1 MIEKITL
8 DMLTQDSVSVK
19 TQDFITH
26 EGQEY
31 PIGQPHRK
39 AYVNSIRGRQ
49 EAENELPQEYQNA
62 IFSIWGDSPTIDE
75 SIAH

>member
-1 MIEKITL
+1 MIKKYIL

-19 TQDFITH
+19 TQNYAVV

-39 AYVNSIRGRQ
+39 AYINSVRGRQ
-49 EAENELPQEYQNA
+49 EVENDLPQAQKNA
-62 IFSIWGDSPTIDE
+62 IFAVWGDTPTVTED
-75 SIAH
+75 AQ

>member
-19 TQDFITH
+19 TQNYVVV
-26 EGQEY
+26 EGIEY
-31 PIGQPHRK
+31 PIGQPHRR

-49 EAENELPQEYQNA
+49 AVDEELPEAQKNA
-62 IFSIWGDSPTIDE
+62 IFAVWGNEPTVVED
-75 SIAH
+75 